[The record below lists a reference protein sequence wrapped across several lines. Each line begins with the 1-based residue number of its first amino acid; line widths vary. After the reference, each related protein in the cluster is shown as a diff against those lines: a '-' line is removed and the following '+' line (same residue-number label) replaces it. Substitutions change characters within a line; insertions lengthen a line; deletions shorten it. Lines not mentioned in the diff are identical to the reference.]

1 MGSLEPLANG
11 NEMVGWGSSPF
22 ITEYSASG
30 DMLLDARLPGSDITY
45 RAKVEPW
52 VGLPLYPPAAAARRQ
67 DGKTT
72 VYASWNGATEVTS
85 WKVLAGGQTVATAAK
100 SAFETAIPV
109 SRSANTFTVQALDA
123 HGKVIGT
130 SRQFSVGG

>member
-1 MGSLEPLANG
+1 
-11 NEMVGWGSSPF
+11 MVGWGSSPF

-52 VGLPLYPPAAAARRQ
+52 VGLPLYPPAAAARQ
-67 DGKTT
+67 KDGKTT
-72 VYASWNGATEVTS
+72 VYVSWNGATEVAS
-85 WKVLAGGQTVATAAK
+85 WKVLSGAGGHTVATATK
-100 SAFETAIPV
+100 SGFETAIPV
-109 SRSANTFTVQALDA
+109 SQSSKTFAVQALDA

-130 SRQFSVGG
+130 SRQFSVSG